1 MVPILTFMGVQA
13 SVRHGINDSSIPI
26 FNRFGFMLCG
36 VFGQLKR
43 GREMANAVELML
55 EKPGMKHTKSRG
67 IFGLEVI
74 KIWGSPLQA
83 SLRPLLEGYQ
93 LRLEVGDV

>member
-1 MVPILTFMGVQA
+1 
-13 SVRHGINDSSIPI
+13 
-26 FNRFGFMLCG
+26 
-36 VFGQLKR
+36 
-43 GREMANAVELML
+43 MANVVELIL
-55 EKPGMKHTKSRG
+55 EKPGMKHKKSQG

-93 LRLEVGDV
+93 LRLEVGDVERAGYIRECINYYL